1 MAYLGKNGIFDDVA
15 PLPLNTT
22 YIHMHKYPHTP
33 TYLFICKIV
42 KLRKTYFFSILKCIK
57 TLLSSYFYVK
67 NYHSYCNWLM
77 KDFTEWWSCL
87 QSVCSTRGLK
97 VPVSWKQHTTCSSL
111 AFFSEAQSKSS
122 WPLRV
127 KSSQS
132 GVTHVLGSRSKSKVG
147 SQSLVNYGVQ
157 LVV

>member
-1 MAYLGKNGIFDDVA
+1 MAYLMM
-15 PLPLNTT
+15 LLLYLRT
-22 YIHMHKYPHTP
+22 PHI
-33 TYLFICKIV
+33 FICISTHTHLHTCLYVK